1 MSELDYLLVPRRY
14 LSDLGEL
21 QWSPACDAITDAEGN
36 TLLVGASLAQFLEG
50 ASGNRL
56 VHFGFVLHFLHR
68 LLRDAP
74 PTFERLQL
82 AWRDGGGSM
91 RNAGALFA
99 ELTHALP
106 RVPGEIDQR
115 RLSALL
121 RQQNNLI
128 EVHWLTH
135 SATSPPLA
143 PRAFDEHLQRL
154 IGALSVED
162 LRHWFRHGRGLRV
175 DDNAPAIE
183 LPLPPVRSLT
193 GELEEALKRKRLF
206 GVAPFV
212 DQMIS
217 ALTLPPRRVMF
228 TELPVG
234 GYSSVTNR
242 GHPDQ
247 ILPSEFAVDE
257 LEFLRRYAE
266 NELLYYRREEPQSQV
281 REDLV
286 VLLDQGVRTWGE
298 PRLALSAAA
307 VALGSRAVR
316 RGMPVKYAATS
327 NGGEPTEEDIGDLL
341 EASDLSANPGL
352 ALERVLE
359 EPALENRDVVLLTH
373 PRALLED
380 DVRIASRRA
389 PQHVRLFALC
399 IDEQCSAELFE
410 LRRGESVSLRRF
422 QLARPA
428 PTRPEQVAAE
438 KNAPWKGPVEPV
450 PLPFHIG
457 LVGPV
462 RQMAMDTQGLH
473 LFTVSNHGYLH
484 AWPLDGS
491 SPELLPRPRGEN
503 EVLKELVTLTGVSG
517 GVVSLHSDGARLQGH
532 SYDAVARRVAELR
545 GLEQLSATTVACDYL
560 PEHHSLIVREPV
572 GAREVLAL
580 DGRSTSEA
588 RAQYA
593 AHEGPLP
600 PRLNIVSQPPD
611 KFLLEANTAPAQGAK
626 ANWLVYHAAEG
637 KLAVLTGQAVWR
649 AWRPR
654 SDGGLLLKGAVVI
667 EAVLAGETLGL
678 RVNREGREHV
688 MLFRGPEWQFLG
700 EFNTQNDLRGLAI
713 SADGKQFAFLSKP
726 ASVVCFRVLE
736 VPVRTAR
743 VAGGNYHTQLEV
755 SVGDAW
761 LTCYGGKFTH
771 LLRWDRERLEIAFLQ
786 GQRDIGQF
794 IQRKK
799 DAAALNPRMT
809 TLRAGRAGPCRYDM
823 TRFQRYGYSPRGLLI
838 ASDNLGQLCVF
849 DKQEALVAMFFVYRG
864 TVAGWLP
871 DGTCYGPSSITGSPT
886 TPDALGKIGRALKL
900 AEGR

>member
-1 MSELDYLLVPRRY
+1 
-14 LSDLGEL
+14 
-21 QWSPACDAITDAEGN
+21 
-36 TLLVGASLAQFLEG
+36 
-50 ASGNRL
+50 
-56 VHFGFVLHFLHR
+56 
-68 LLRDAP
+68 
-74 PTFERLQL
+74 
-82 AWRDGGGSM
+82 
-91 RNAGALFA
+91 
-99 ELTHALP
+99 
-106 RVPGEIDQR
+106 
-115 RLSALL
+115 
-121 RQQNNLI
+121 
-128 EVHWLTH
+128 
-135 SATSPPLA
+135 
-143 PRAFDEHLQRL
+143 
-154 IGALSVED
+154 
-162 LRHWFRHGRGLRV
+162 HWFRHGRGLRV

-286 VLLDQGVRTWGE
+286 VLLDQGVRTWGD

-307 VALGSRAVR
+307 VALGSRAER
-316 RGMPVKYAATS
+316 RGMPVKFAATS

-399 IDEQCSAELFE
+399 IDEQGSAELSE

-462 RQMAMDTQGLH
+462 RQMAMDTEGRH
-473 LFTVSNHGYLH
+473 LFTVSNNGYLH

-491 SPELLPRPRGEN
+491 SPELLPRPLGEDG
-503 EVLKELVTLTGVSG
+503 VLKEPVALTGVKG
-517 GVVSLHSDGARLQGH
+517 GVVSLRSGGGRLRAH
-532 SYDAVARRVAELR
+532 AYDTVSRSVSELR
-545 GLEQLSATTVACDYL
+545 GLDQFQFETTNTRCAYL
-560 PEHHSLIVREPV
+560 PEHHSLIVVAPA
-572 GAREVLAL
+572 GAHEFLAL
-580 DGRSTSEA
+580 DGRSTTEA
-588 RAQYA
+588 RAQYS
-593 AHEGPLP
+593 AHVGSLP
-600 PRLNIVSQPPD
+600 PRLNVVSQPPE
-611 KFLLEANTAPAQGAK
+611 KFLLEANTAPSLGAK
-626 ANWLVYHAAEG
+626 ANWLIYHAAEG
-637 KLAVLTGQAVWR
+637 KLAVLTAHSVWR

-667 EAVLAGETLGL
+667 EAALAGETLGM

-726 ASVVCFRVLE
+726 AGVVCFHVGDVLE
-736 VPVRTAR
+736 RTAR
-743 VAGGNYHTQLEV
+743 VAAGNYHTQLEV

-786 GQRDIGQF
+786 GQRDIAQF

-871 DGTCYGPSSITGSPT
+871 DGTCYGPSSITGKPT
-886 TPDALGKIGRALKL
+886 TPDALGKIGLALKT